1 MSWSIRR
8 ENVKLRVTKFA
19 PDPAP
24 AATAPS
30 IRPAIEAHKE
40 RRRREQKKIEPA
52 FPSWRREEL
61 ARKYAPVDAY
71 QPDEV
76 CDE

>member
-8 ENVKLRVTKFA
+8 ENVRLRVAKFA
-19 PDPAP
+19 PDPP
-24 AATAPS
+24 PPRS

-40 RRRREQKKIEPA
+40 RRKREQQKVEPV
-52 FPSWRREEL
+52 FPEWRREEL

-76 CDE
+76 DCE